1 MSIRNKVLLLA
12 CFVVVML
19 FFMTDPDFGLITNMS
34 FGAGTVAS
42 LLYIAKG
49 LLAATLLY
57 IVRKVM
63 HDYPVADF
71 EKLGEEAKKSPVGAG
86 QYAISISLMTIAYS
100 IVIVGAMMS

>member
-1 MSIRNKVLLLA
+1 MTIRNKVLILA
-12 CFVVVML
+12 CFVVISL
-19 FFMTDPDFGLITNMS
+19 FFVTDPDFGLITNMS

-57 IVRKVM
+57 VVRKVM

-71 EKLGEEAKKSPVGAG
+71 EKLGEEAKKSPLAAAE
-86 QYAISISLMTIAYS
+86 YASALSRMTIAYA